1 MESSQILYILLGN
14 LVTQIP
20 LIILLI
26 IGIIF
31 SFLKWSKHPKVA
43 KVCLGGLGVLV
54 LAILINLGLS
64 FLRIQLPLM
73 LDGNYQLIGY
83 INVGSSFIENLIWTF
98 GLALLIVAVWVGRD
112 KNHENLAK

>member
-1 MESSQILYILLGN
+1 MDSKQILYVLLGN

-20 LIILLI
+20 VIILLI
-26 IGIIF
+26 IGIIL
-31 SFLKWSKHPKVA
+31 SFVKWSKHPKVA
-43 KVCLGGLGVLV
+43 KFSLGGLGVLV

-83 INVGSSFIENLIWTF
+83 INVGISFIENLIWTF
-98 GLALLIVAVWVGRD
+98 GLALLIVAVWAGRS
-112 KNHENLAK
+112 KNHESLAK